1 MKQFKE
7 VAIPHALFRLRE
19 RDSSKERRQLPELPG
34 KKAPIATKPTG
45 LRKILSKIRRNNSG
59 HSLGPG
65 EEQDNKEERS
75 SKLSLSSGWDGL
87 GSQRGSAAFS
97 PHLRLEDWDT
107 DTVCSW
113 FDSLGLYMYSNEVD
127 IMVIHLVLLLLP

>member
-75 SKLSLSSGWDGL
+75 SKLTLKGMRKMLDFLSFTIPCL
-87 GSQRGSAAFS
+87 
-97 PHLRLEDWDT
+97 
-107 DTVCSW
+107 
-113 FDSLGLYMYSNEVD
+113 
-127 IMVIHLVLLLLP
+127 